1 MADAP
6 PTGKSATQQVW
17 KPALQRGIPSASE
30 SESHLLTWPRRIL
43 LTAVAFGGS
52 SIYAL
57 SFAHAPERARW
68 LPVAAAI
75 GVAAGVSWIV
85 FGLVLLGVTGRRPSV
100 WHWADACL
108 RTMAVGMTIKMT
120 TVVAN
125 LVAPTAAGFHL
136 AVLVA
141 ANLAMA
147 AMFVAQARPL
157 GVSVRAA
164 LALWFGVLNGVFAIV
179 LAGLLTGR

>member
-1 MADAP
+1 M
-6 PTGKSATQQVW
+6 
-17 KPALQRGIPSASE
+17 RGNQTMKELSQLGA
-30 SESHLLTWPRRIL
+30 HLLTWPRRFL

-52 SIYAL
+52 TLYAL
-57 SFAHAPERARW
+57 SFANVPERARW
-68 LPVAAAI
+68 LPIAAAI
-75 GVAAGVSWIV
+75 GIAAGVSWIV
-85 FGLVLLGVTGRRPSV
+85 FGLVLLGVTRRRPSI
-100 WHWADACL
+100 WHWADVCL

-120 TVVAN
+120 TVLAN
-125 LVAPTAAGFHL
+125 LVAPPTAGFHL

-147 AMFVAQARPL
+147 AMFAGQARPL

-164 LALWFGVLNGVFAIV
+164 LALWFGVLNGVFAVV

>member
-1 MADAP
+1 M
-6 PTGKSATQQVW
+6 
-17 KPALQRGIPSASE
+17 RGNQTMKKLSQLGANR
-30 SESHLLTWPRRIL
+30 LTWPRRIL

-52 SIYAL
+52 TLYAL
-57 SFAHAPERARW
+57 SFANVPERARW

-75 GVAAGVSWIV
+75 GIAAGVSWIV

-120 TVVAN
+120 TVLAN
-125 LVAPTAAGFHL
+125 LVAPPAAGFHL
-136 AVLVA
+136 AVLVV

-147 AMFVAQARPL
+147 AMFVAQARLL
-157 GVSVRAA
+157 GVGLRAG
-164 LALWFGVLNGVFAIV
+164 LGLWFGVLNGVFVVV
-179 LAGLLTGR
+179 LASLLAGR